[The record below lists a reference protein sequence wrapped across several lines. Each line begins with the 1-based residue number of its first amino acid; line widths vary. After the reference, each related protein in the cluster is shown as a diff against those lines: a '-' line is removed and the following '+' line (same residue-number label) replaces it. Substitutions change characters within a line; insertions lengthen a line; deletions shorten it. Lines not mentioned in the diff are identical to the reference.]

1 MKASEVLQRL
11 SSGEMIPLL
20 RGIYS
25 ENIDE
30 QVLRYKEATQSFM
43 DYYGDQDI
51 MIFSVPGK
59 CEIGGII
66 PITSKDVFLHPLFN

>member
-1 MKASEVLQRL
+1 MQPFTRKKKGGDYTMKASEVLQRL

-30 QVLRYKEATQSFM
+30 QVLRY
-43 DYYGDQDI
+43 G
-51 MIFSVPGK
+51 SVTTNG
-59 CEIGGII
+59 
-66 PITSKDVFLHPLFN
+66 

>member
-30 QVLRYKEATQSFM
+30 QVLRYKEAIQSFM

-59 CEIGGII
+59 C
-66 PITSKDVFLHPLFN
+66 